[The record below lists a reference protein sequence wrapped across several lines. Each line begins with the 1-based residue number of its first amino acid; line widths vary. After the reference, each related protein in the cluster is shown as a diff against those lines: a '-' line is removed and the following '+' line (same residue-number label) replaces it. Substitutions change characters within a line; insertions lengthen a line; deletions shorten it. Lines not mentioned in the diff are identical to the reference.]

1 MKKKSNAPLVSV
13 IIPVYNVA
21 PYLEEALESVINQSY
36 NNLEILVI
44 DDGSTDGSEII
55 CEEYAARDKRIRV
68 IHQVNGGLSDARNTG
83 LDLAAG
89 EYIAFLD
96 PDDAYRPDMIA
107 VMLGALLRN
116 QADISICS
124 YSTYRNVL
132 PNTRV
137 RSVKIVQPNKGPK
150 LTNPRK
156 KTPRVMNRRV
166 TPSAR
171 KNARREVLSA
181 KATLAWLVDGKVSWT
196 VWNKLYK
203 RELWEEFRFPRGRV
217 YEDIY
222 TIPRVIASANR
233 IVSIPDDLMVH
244 RVRNNS
250 ITQTASLENVQDYF
264 WAVGSFIRFVKKN
277 TPKLFTKEQYQLM
290 QEKTLRGKID
300 FWARIAPLD
309 GAEEIRKSIIRS
321 GRRIP
326 CHGRTKIGYQM
337 LCSCP
342 RLLRVLTPPY
352 RFIRRIVFH
361 VTGR

>member
-150 LTNPRK
+150 LTNPRGWLTGK
-156 KTPRVMNRRV
+156 
-166 TPSAR
+166 
-171 KNARREVLSA
+171 
-181 KATLAWLVDGKVSWT
+181 LAG
-196 VWNKLYK
+196 LYGINCIRGNCGRNSDFPEDAFMK
-203 RELWEEFRFPRGRV
+203 ILIRFPG
-217 YEDIY
+217 
-222 TIPRVIASANR
+222 
-233 IVSIPDDLMVH
+233 
-244 RVRNNS
+244 
-250 ITQTASLENVQDYF
+250 
-264 WAVGSFIRFVKKN
+264 
-277 TPKLFTKEQYQLM
+277 
-290 QEKTLRGKID
+290 
-300 FWARIAPLD
+300 
-309 GAEEIRKSIIRS
+309 
-321 GRRIP
+321 
-326 CHGRTKIGYQM
+326 
-337 LCSCP
+337 
-342 RLLRVLTPPY
+342 
-352 RFIRRIVFH
+352 
-361 VTGR
+361 